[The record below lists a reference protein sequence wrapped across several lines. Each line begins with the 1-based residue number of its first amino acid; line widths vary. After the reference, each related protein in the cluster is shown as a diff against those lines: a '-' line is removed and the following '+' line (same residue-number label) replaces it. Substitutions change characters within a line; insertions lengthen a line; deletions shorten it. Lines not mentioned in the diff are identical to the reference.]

1 MSNKLKG
8 LGPNRILVSSAAD
21 TSYIGAAL
29 DLAIRTSLPIHYVAE
44 TVVDL
49 APADPRALSSRVVP

>member
-1 MSNKLKG
+1 MYDNLKG
-8 LGPNRILVSSAAD
+8 LDPNRILVSSAAD

-29 DLAIRTSLPIHYVAE
+29 DVAIRTSLPIHYVAE

-49 APADPRALSSRVVP
+49 APADPRALASRVMP